1 MDEERSRSRIREYL
15 IESIT
20 GLACSMPEHTVIPYR
35 NIPKKE
41 YPSNIPAKEA
51 AYEKTGG

>member
-1 MDEERSRSRIREYL
+1 MDEERSRIREYL
-15 IESIT
+15 MESIT
-20 GLACSMPEHTVIPYR
+20 GLACAMPEHAVIPYR
-35 NIPKKE
+35 NISKKE

>member
-35 NIPKKE
+35 NIPKKD